1 MVRQR
6 TSGFTLI
13 ELLVVIF
20 IISLLTALG
29 LTAARLV
36 RLQAQDL
43 LCKSNL
49 RQMGL
54 IQTTYGQEN
63 DHLFPN
69 PKYLYYSE
77 NLQRQ
82 LAADKQ
88 HLGCIWHDKTYALDG
103 PLMTQNT
110 SAQGVL
116 VPYLGDKSIQIC
128 KVNALASQERGCPN
142 GHDPNHRDF
151 TPPLPVNP
159 AYSYTMNLMLY
170 RRIHTALPVN
180 AVNTEVFIPL
190 VGRTLREIDVRKSS
204 RVTRNPSQIFVFSEQ
219 NAWDNSRGYS
229 SLSFPDFDMGC
240 TYELAMATGV
250 RLDDQS
256 EAEAAGTKMHLHTA
270 SFATCHRAKD
280 EDFETGYSFAVMLDG
295 HVIEVT
301 KDDQKRASSLKPGE
315 EMSQY
320 GPGGN
325 VALAWP
331 LETPPIAGWE
341 SQ

>member
-1 MVRQR
+1 MVQR
-6 TSGFTLI
+6 IKAGFSLI

-20 IISLLTALG
+20 IISLLMTIG
-29 LTAARLV
+29 LTASRLV
-36 RLQAQDL
+36 RLQGQDL

-54 IQTTYGQEN
+54 IQTTYNN
-63 DHLFPN
+63 DNEHLFPN

-77 NLQRQ
+77 NLQTQ
-82 LAADKQ
+82 MIEDKQ
-88 HLGCIWHDKTYALDG
+88 HLGCIWHDKAYALDG
-103 PLMTQNT
+103 PMMTQNT
-110 SAQGVL
+110 SAQGL
-116 VPYLGDKSIQIC
+116 LFPYLGGKSIQIC

-142 GHDPNHRDF
+142 LHDPNHRDF
-151 TPPLPVNP
+151 TPPIPVDP

-170 RRIHTALPVN
+170 RRIHTAQAEN
-180 AVNTEVFIPL
+180 DVNTDIYIPL
-190 VGRTLREIDVRKSS
+190 VGRTLREIDIRKPS
-204 RVTRNPSQIFVFSEQ
+204 RVTRSPSQVFVFGEQ
-219 NAWDNSRGYS
+219 NAWKTSYSYS

-240 TYELAMATGV
+240 TYELATAASVRVGNQSKATAV
-250 RLDDQS
+250 
-256 EAEAAGTKMHLHTA
+256 GTKMHLRSA

-280 EDFETGYSFAVMLDG
+280 DQFATGYSFVVMLDG
-295 HVIEVT
+295 HVKKVT
-301 KDDQKRASSLKPGE
+301 RQDQKRASSLEPGE
-315 EMSQY
+315 EPSQY

>member
-1 MVRQR
+1 MSWTHCVKGDIDMVRQR

-170 RRIHTALPVN
+170 RRIHTPAGGPVCTPAGAPYCCPSN
-180 AVNTEVFIPL
+180 NPAECARPQPCADWARHRT
-190 VGRTLREIDVRKSS
+190 VGR
-204 RVTRNPSQIFVFSEQ
+204 
-219 NAWDNSRGYS
+219 
-229 SLSFPDFDMGC
+229 
-240 TYELAMATGV
+240 
-250 RLDDQS
+250 
-256 EAEAAGTKMHLHTA
+256 AADWPAG
-270 SFATCHRAKD
+270 RA
-280 EDFETGYSFAVMLDG
+280 
-295 HVIEVT
+295 
-301 KDDQKRASSLKPGE
+301 
-315 EMSQY
+315 
-320 GPGGN
+320 GG
-325 VALAWP
+325 
-331 LETPPIAGWE
+331 
-341 SQ
+341 